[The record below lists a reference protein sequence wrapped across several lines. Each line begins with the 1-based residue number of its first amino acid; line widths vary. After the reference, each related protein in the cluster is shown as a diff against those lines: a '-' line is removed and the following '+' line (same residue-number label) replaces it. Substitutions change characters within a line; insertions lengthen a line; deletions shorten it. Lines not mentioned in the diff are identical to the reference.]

1 MSTSNKLKKK
11 EMKNKILII
20 LRLFKPCI
28 FNVSSSFL
36 VMRSKKKNCD
46 EIKKINGKTSN
57 KFEAAFNKDI
67 KKGNKKLISK
77 FLKKFIS
84 SKIFKI
90 TIKHK
95 NIKEVINIF
104 L

>member
-1 MSTSNKLKKK
+1 MLKKN
-11 EMKNKILII
+11 EDKNNILII
-20 LRLFKPCI
+20 LRLFKPWI
-28 FNVSSSFL
+28 LSVSSSFL
-36 VMRSKKKNCD
+36 FIRSKKKNCE

-57 KFEAAFNKDI
+57 RFEGALNKDI
-67 KKGNKKLISK
+67 KKGNKKFIFK

-90 TIKHK
+90 IIKQK
-95 NIKEVINIF
+95 NIKDVINIF